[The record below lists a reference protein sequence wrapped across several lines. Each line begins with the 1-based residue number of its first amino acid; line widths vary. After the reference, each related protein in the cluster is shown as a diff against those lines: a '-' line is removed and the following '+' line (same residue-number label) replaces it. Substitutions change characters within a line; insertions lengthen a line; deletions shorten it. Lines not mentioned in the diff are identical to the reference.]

1 MRNLEDSKEWIG
13 YTVNDF
19 DNAVSGIDYN
29 SPIMFID
36 IAKERG
42 ECGERGEI

>member
-13 YTVNDF
+13 YRVNDF
-19 DNAVSGIDYN
+19 DNAVSGIDYK

-36 IAKERG
+36 IAKGRG

>member
-36 IAKERG
+36 IAKGRG